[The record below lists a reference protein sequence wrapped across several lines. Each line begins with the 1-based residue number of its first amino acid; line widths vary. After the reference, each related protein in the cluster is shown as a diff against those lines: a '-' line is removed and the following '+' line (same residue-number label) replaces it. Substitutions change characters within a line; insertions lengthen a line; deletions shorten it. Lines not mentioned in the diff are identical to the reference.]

1 MTPINGGVPG
11 VPSNLRLPS
20 NHRSLHGHFHGF
32 PMKETVTFCWVPPM
46 AMWSSPP
53 RRRPRLNRTVAS
65 TSITCLLRWTWE
77 KLGPGFSRCCTGKDM
92 GLSTTRDTPRWWVYR
107 RESMRM
113 PLNGWFEGTPMTQET
128 SCQMGNDDIYIY
140 ILWERQCQSM
150 TSFGDGSSQKEWMTP
165 LGRLLGD
172 QQDDTGFFSRFNQ
185 QKWGYEANIDRP
197 WWGYDMIWWEKN
209 GSKTNRTNKYQW
221 YNMSYS
227 QKLV

>member
-128 SCQMGNDDIYIY
+128 SCQMGNDGIYIY
-140 ILWERQCQSM
+140 SVGKTMPIHDIIWGWFI
-150 TSFGDGSSQKEWMTP
+150 TKGVDDATGKIA
-165 LGRLLGD
+165 GRS
-172 QQDDTGFFSRFNQ
+172 TRWYGFFQ
-185 QKWGYEANIDRP
+185 QI
-197 WWGYDMIWWEKN
+197 
-209 GSKTNRTNKYQW
+209 
-221 YNMSYS
+221 
-227 QKLV
+227 